1 MVKTSDFKT
10 RNEIV
15 KLDLPKINGNNQFKS
30 KTIVALDGGY
40 SAVKGVCPFSVFSFP
55 SYAVKTESSF
65 SVVGKLRDDDLQFR
79 DNKTGEVWLVGRTSE
94 ALMDGKALEST
105 EDSELYTRYRY
116 GSDVYKVIMATGM
129 ALGLLGSPEDS
140 ENKVLTEVYLQ
151 TGLPSEYLERDT
163 ARLKK
168 ALVGDYDISIKV
180 GNRDWATFKFSLDGE
195 HIDVMEQPKG
205 TLNAIVYDNGKVS
218 KEGVPILQNSVVI
231 LDIGFGTEDIFSFR
245 NAIST
250 GHKTYSDTAMRAVF
264 ENTARRVE
272 EAYPEAKVK
281 VFEFQKYLE
290 DGQIPYFD
298 VDTYGMNYVEFADI
312 LEDVNRKLCDK
323 SIERL
328 MREYGNLQD
337 YRYLVVTGGTGESRI
352 EYIREKLR
360 GLPKLSIILGN
371 KNYPELSCIYG
382 NVIGYYM
389 FRHAKLASEM
399 RKAGADV
406 SAS

>member
-1 MVKTSDFKT
+1 MVRTSDFKT

-15 KLDLPKINGNNQFKS
+15 DFFVPKINGNNQFRS

-40 SAVKGVCPFSVFSFP
+40 SGVKGTCPFGVFSFP
-55 SYAVKTESSF
+55 SYAVKTGSEF
-65 SVVGKLRDDDLQFR
+65 SVVGSLKDDDLQYR
-79 DNKTGEVWLVGRTSE
+79 DNKTGEIWLVGRTAE
-94 ALMDGKALEST
+94 ALIDAKAKEST

-116 GSDVYKVIMATGM
+116 GSEVYRVIMSTGLM
-129 ALGLLGSPEDS
+129 LGLKGSQPD
-140 ENKVLTEVYLQ
+140 TEIYLQ
-151 TGLPSEYLERDT
+151 TGLPSEYLARDT
-163 ARLKK
+163 ERLKK
-168 ALVGDYDISIKV
+168 SLVGEYDGSIKI
-180 GNRDWATFKFSLDGE
+180 GNGDWMTFRFSLDDA

-205 TLNAIVYDNGKVS
+205 TLNAIVYDGGKVS
-218 KEGVPILQNSVVI
+218 KEGAMVLKDSVVI

-264 ENTARRVE
+264 ETTARRVE

-290 DGQIPYFD
+290 EGQIPYFD
-298 VDTYGMNYVEFADI
+298 VDTYGMNYVDFADY
-312 LEDVNRKLCDK
+312 LEKANRELCDK

-337 YRYLVVTGGTGESRI
+337 YRYLIVTGGTGESRI
-352 EYIREKLR
+352 EYIRDKLK
-360 GLPKLSIILGN
+360 GLPRLQILLGN

-382 NVIGYYM
+382 NVLGYYM
-389 FRHAKLASEM
+389 FRHAKIASEL
-399 RKAGADV
+399 RKAGFTE
-406 SAS
+406 SSE